1 MTTEEIQKIC
11 YEKGIVFHHVDT
23 KEKHGCFGEMY
34 LGCFSHPPIQAVVYS
49 SQFGNWTLAI
59 YEDGTSDTLSE
70 YYCKDRSK
78 EYDFK
83 DNNGYNYNYYSP
95 DGYKFG
101 DFKFKDHY
109 FNNGIQNTD
118 DLVEYDPPKP
128 KRKPFKRSR
137 WTIKIL
143 RDGKDKS
150 DYCIMHK
157 PDGEYKTRQEARN
170 AKYNLVKDK
179 SNNNSWAN
187 YSDYR
192 DY

>member
-34 LGCFSHPPIQAVVYS
+34 LGCFSHPPLQAVVYPKE
-49 SQFGNWTLAI
+49 FGDWALAI
-59 YEDGTSDTLSE
+59 FEDGTSETFLE
-70 YYCKDRSK
+70 YYFKYRK
-78 EYDFK
+78 EYDDFK
-83 DNNGYNYNYYSP
+83 DYSNYFPSYPGFQNGY
-95 DGYKFG
+95 KLE
-101 DFKFKDHY
+101 DHY

-118 DLVEYDPPKP
+118 DLVECDLPKP

-137 WTIKIL
+137 WTIKVL

-157 PDGEYKTRQEARN
+157 IDGEYKTRQEARN
-170 AKYNLVKDK
+170 AKYILVEGKTNK
-179 SNNNSWAN
+179 NSWDQYN
-187 YSDYR
+187 DDKWYY
-192 DY
+192 